1 MSDKSGDVSDD
12 AAYLIKRK
20 IVLEDSA
27 EVVANLLENKTIG
40 S

>member
-1 MSDKSGDVSDD
+1 MVSDY

-27 EVVANLLENKTIG
+27 EVIANLLKKKPTG

>member
-1 MSDKSGDVSDD
+1 MEMLDY

-27 EVVANLLENKTIG
+27 EVIANLLKNKTIG